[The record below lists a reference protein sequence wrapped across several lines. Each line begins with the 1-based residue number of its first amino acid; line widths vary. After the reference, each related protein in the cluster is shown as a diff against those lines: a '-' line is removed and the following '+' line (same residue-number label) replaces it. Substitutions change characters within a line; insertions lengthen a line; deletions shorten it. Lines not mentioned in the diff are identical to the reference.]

1 MLCTVQLY
9 SGLQWS
15 SLLIDVC
22 VENFEE
28 EVSPTMVLQ
37 ASTSLFKLLFGVDQ
51 TSVYRNIM
59 YKKSFLLNE
68 GGMANYE
75 KQVEQEAA
83 YPIFGLSLIIFPHLI
98 TILKSWPNHRNQ
110 KQPTCS
116 QVNIPIMRLTN
127 PFPAILQNSF
137 TCSSHAPFEV

>member
-37 ASTSLFKLLFGVDQ
+37 ASTSLFKLLFDVFSVDQ
-51 TSVYRNIM
+51 TSVYRNICI
-59 YKKSFLLNE
+59 K
-68 GGMANYE
+68 
-75 KQVEQEAA
+75 
-83 YPIFGLSLIIFPHLI
+83 
-98 TILKSWPNHRNQ
+98 NH
-110 KQPTCS
+110 
-116 QVNIPIMRLTN
+116 
-127 PFPAILQNSF
+127 FF
-137 TCSSHAPFEV
+137 

>member
-1 MLCTVQLY
+1 
-9 SGLQWS
+9 
-15 SLLIDVC
+15 
-22 VENFEE
+22 
-28 EVSPTMVLQ
+28 
-37 ASTSLFKLLFGVDQ
+37 
-51 TSVYRNIM
+51 M

-98 TILKSWPNHRNQ
+98 TILKSWPNNRNQ

-116 QVNIPIMRLTN
+116 QVMRLTN